1 MIRMPLEQRRS
12 KRKKYKKRTSRLLI
26 PFNGQEDRTFHAHL
40 CAAKVYRRK
49 GESGRNT
56 C

>member
-1 MIRMPLEQRRS
+1 MPLEQRRS
-12 KRKKYKKRTSRLLI
+12 NRKKYKKGTSRLPI
-26 PFNGQEDRTFHAHL
+26 PFNGQGDRTFHAHL